1 MYEGDKC
8 RVMLAP
14 PPQLFHSLRCEGHG
28 GVRGVPFGKEAAYQ
42 LRASAGS
49 APAPDRCGAGRSEG
63 SSFALGEV
71 GTETAMEAHR
81 DDSCGDN
88 SRPAFRKV
96 WEPLDSAGSGNGG
109 VQAVNVCTGRGF
121 A

>member
-1 MYEGDKC
+1 
-8 RVMLAP
+8 MLTP
-14 PPQLFHSLRCEGHG
+14 TPELLQPLGGKGHG
-28 GVRGVPFGKEAAYQ
+28 WVGSVPLGEEAAYQ
-42 LRASAGS
+42 LGASAGS
-49 APAPDRCGAGRSEG
+49 APAPNRCGARRSES
-63 SSFALGEV
+63 SSFVLGEV
-71 GTETAMEAHR
+71 STETAMEAHR